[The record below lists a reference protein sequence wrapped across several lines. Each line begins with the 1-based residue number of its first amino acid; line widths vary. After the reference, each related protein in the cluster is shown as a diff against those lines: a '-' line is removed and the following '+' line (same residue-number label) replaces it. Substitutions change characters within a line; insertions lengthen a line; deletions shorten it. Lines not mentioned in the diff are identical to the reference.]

1 MTAQFVEIAGAQM
14 VLLSRA
20 DFDRLNEAAEH
31 YSDIVAAVE
40 AQKRKEEGEEYVPAE
55 VVRQLLDGENPL
67 KVWRKH
73 RGMTLEALAEA
84 VGRQGSFISKLEK
97 GKAEGG
103 IKLWKDIAV
112 ALRVDLDDLIPVES
126 D

>member
-103 IKLWKDIAV
+103 IKLWKDIAL

>member
-20 DFDRLNEAAEH
+20 EFDRLNEAAEH

-40 AQKRKEEGEEYVPAE
+40 AQQRKEAGEEYVPAE

-67 KVWRKH
+67 KVWRKY
-73 RGMTLEALAEA
+73 RGMTLDALAEA

-112 ALRVDLDDLIPVES
+112 ALRVDLDDLLPVES

>member
-20 DFDRLNEAAEH
+20 EFDRLNEAAEH

-40 AQKRKEEGEEYVPAE
+40 AQQRKEEGEEYVPAE

-67 KVWRKH
+67 KVWRKY
-73 RGMTLEALAEA
+73 RGMTLDALAEA

-112 ALRVDLDDLIPVES
+112 ALRVDLDDLLPVES

>member
-1 MTAQFVEIAGAQM
+1 M
-14 VLLSRA
+14 VLLSREE
-20 DFDRLNEAAEH
+20 FDRLNEAAEH

-40 AQKRKEEGEEYVPAE
+40 AQQRREAGEEYVPAE
-55 VVRQLLDGENPL
+55 VVRQLLDGESPL
-67 KVWRKH
+67 KVWRKY
-73 RGMTLEALAEA
+73 RGMTLDVLAEA

-112 ALRVDLDDLIPVES
+112 ALKVDLEDLLPV
-126 D
+126 DPA

>member
-20 DFDRLNEAAEH
+20 EFDRLNEAAEH

-55 VVRQLLDGENPL
+55 VVRQLLDGESPL

-73 RGMTLEALAEA
+73 RGMTLDSLAEA

-103 IKLWKDIAV
+103 EQGSLF
-112 ALRVDLDDLIPVES
+112 
-126 D
+126 